1 MLKSMFRRI
10 KYFQAVVR
18 HHSFTEAAQQC
29 YVSQSA
35 ISQQIRALENE
46 LGVSLLHR
54 ENHGFTVTP
63 AGQYFYDKSLT
74 LTSDL
79 EMLCKETVEI
89 GNPAKPIFHLT

>member
-1 MLKSMFRRI
+1 MF
-10 KYFQAVVR
+10 
-18 HHSFTEAAQQC
+18 HNLP
-29 YVSQSA
+29 
-35 ISQQIRALENE
+35 LENE

-89 GNPAKPIFHLT
+89 GDPAKPIFHLT